1 MPQNFYN
8 RDTAT
13 LYDAIHSS
21 TRRLGIIQENMDN
34 LFTVGYKSVNPDSVL
49 FSQMMKDMFRDE
61 EQGELIKTDR
71 KLDFALSDSNA
82 FFLVEGKD
90 GPERT
95 RDGSFHISS
104 EGKLVNFEGKELVV
118 LDQDKNPGL
127 LSRISESNDLFV
139 DYRGNLFLDGKLAGR
154 IALDYHSRKPGQ
166 VSRIIQGR
174 LEASNVDLSQNIV
187 KIMEIKRHIE
197 NLEGAMAME
206 MVMDKSLVETY
217 GRNV

>member
-8 RDTAT
+8 RDTST

-21 TRRLGIIQENMDN
+21 TRRLGIIQENMNN
-34 LFTVGYKSVNPDSVL
+34 LFTVGYKSLDPDSVL

-61 EQGELIKTDR
+61 SQGELTKTNR
-71 KLDFALSDSNA
+71 KLDFALADSNA

-95 RDGSFHISS
+95 RDGSFHVNN

-127 LSRISESNDLFV
+127 LSKLSESNDFFV
-139 DYRGNLFLDGKLAGR
+139 DYRGHIYLDGKLAGR
-154 IALDYHSRKPGQ
+154 IAVDYHSKRLGQ
-166 VSRIIQGR
+166 STRIIQGN

-187 KIMEIKRHIE
+187 KVMEIKRHIE